1 MYIFDALVY
10 NPGRGPTNM
19 LYNTE
24 NWQLILNN
32 NGETFGTKRGRPR
45 YLQQAQLELNSFWKR
60 ALVGLDDDTLES
72 ILGDVLDKRRIT
84 ALAKR
89 RDQLLE
95 D

>member
-1 MYIFDALVY
+1 
-10 NPGRGPTNM
+10 M
-19 LYNTE
+19 LYDTE

>member
-1 MYIFDALVY
+1 
-10 NPGRGPTNM
+10 M

-32 NGETFGTKRGRPR
+32 NSKTFGTKRGRPP
-45 YLQQAQLELNSFWKR
+45 YLAQTPLELNSFWTR
-60 ALVGLDDDTLES
+60 ALAGLDDDTLETTFS
-72 ILGDVLDKRRIT
+72 DVLDKRRIT